1 MQVLIVSEQAGV
13 EQVDRLDRLPD
24 VARHDQPLYVL
35 PTAHARQLLADL
47 LAHAP
52 REALR
57 RLAVAVVDEVGQ
69 HHVVQHR
76 LASHTGQVRS
86 CNMSPPPT
94 CSSPCLRGQ
103 LSSSMPHCV
112 RRLSSRISPSIS
124 NLKGSWPKL
133 ASIISPGVC
142 SPTVGY
148 SPGGK
153 SRQTKLK
160 NRLFLLFLM

>member
-1 MQVLIVSEQAGV
+1 MSEQAGV
-13 EQVDRLDRLPD
+13 EQVHRLDRLPD

-76 LASHTGQVRS
+76 LAPHTGQVRS
-86 CNMSPPPT
+86 VSHATTTHLLVPLLPGPAELLDAALCPAPQLPHLSLDIKLERFLAKVGVDNLARSLQ
-94 CSSPCLRGQ
+94 SHRGVQ
-103 LSSSMPHCV
+103 S
-112 RRLSSRISPSIS
+112 RRQ
-124 NLKGSWPKL
+124 
-133 ASIISPGVC
+133 V
-142 SPTVGY
+142 
-148 SPGGK
+148 
-153 SRQTKLK
+153 
-160 NRLFLLFLM
+160 